1 MTFDKFIR
9 RPFAVEAIMI
19 TSENI
24 AELAAVLGELKEKD
38 GEHWIAID
46 RRIVPNIRKAYLGWW
61 ITKLDDN
68 YRAYSPKVFEKEFMP
83 HTIDWDAFLSEES

>member
-9 RPFAVEAIMI
+9 RPFAVEATQI

-24 AELAAVLGELKEKD
+24 DELATILGELKEKD
-38 GEHWIAID
+38 GEKWISID
-46 RRIVPNIRKAYLGWW
+46 RRIVPNIRKAYIGWW

-68 YRAYSPKVFEKEFMP
+68 YRAYSPKIFEKEFME
-83 HTIDWDAFLSEES
+83 HTPDWDSFLNEAN